1 MNNPEHTQNQTD
13 REPQEIKRSLVDSI
27 KDFFRDVDPDKET
40 HAKDYLEKRP
50 EEVVSQPALTDAQKL
65 KHQAQRSRLES
76 LKESL
81 NVTAAAI
88 NPEAPQMVAQQAR
101 SAASELSEKTNYTFQ
116 AGFYQRMASTQIDD
130 NFVLPYARYIAES
143 SDKITTS
150 DKLTSAKQ
158 KAELA
163 LEIFIGETGNA
174 SGADKTLK
182 KVLANIVASHDDKS
196 GAIKK
201 YLESEEFKD
210 LAQKYGLNSEQTKEL
225 LKAPTGP
232 EPSENGDGRP
242 SLMSAKNAIL
252 QSVAEDELRIRLD
265 LELLSLSPD
274 RILALL
280 RTVPKDK
287 ITEYRSKDSAMLEE
301 LSSPA
306 ATEDFRKDAGI
317 AKWLN
322 DFFSNVNLD
331 PATRKTMED
340 QVRGYFLQ
348 MRNELYLSKVKRFP
362 HNAYMGE
369 NPYQMWVN
377 KFQDDIIAADL
388 MTGANDPFLYVEYFK
403 GKIAEVIRNPDHNRV
418 DEVVAN
424 FKKGDRFDID
434 EHHIYGEIM
443 RDLRQAWLSQMAQ
456 EKDENFQRAASNIT
470 TSITKM
476 KQEPLSKR
484 NTAFGDIYD
493 ESGKQ
498 TKRGAEIMFKY
509 RFKSEEI
516 ELGGQYTQQRALYE
530 PTIAHLTGVFP
541 KAMSEF
547 GNAYKTL
554 SDFASMAETGGDPE
568 KLASA
573 AKAITNN
580 LVDVVAEQAPIVIQ
594 SMQSYLRLFREKLSA
609 NGNVLAPDFFASTP
623 YIKDELMKLLEL
635 EIKNAHPDITDFER
649 EIYLK
654 MGKGLAIAS
663 GEFLSV
669 LANALPPMTHSIDKL
684 PPEVINKIKN
694 NETLTLEE
702 MKTLE
707 GNFGPEFKDFPFRGL
722 LMNMNPLRWLYTWI
736 KFNDY
741 GVFNLGFNPYRPG
754 ENARDPHEA
763 WELTQKIMFSSFL
776 GLEDDVV
783 QYFDGKHV
791 MPFFELSNMN
801 QKISLE
807 KRGGVRARVK
817 QLLEGDYVVKSPDA
831 KTGLRYIDGDAT
843 FRKMIH
849 KSPMLAYYFMNDPGS
864 HGGIEVRWSK
874 SPEGKSSVP
883 NGDLRN
889 KLIGE
894 LMDYMHEY
902 YPTFFTSLEQPHFFR
917 RKELSFGQ
925 KIRENIHQDLTQHPE
940 HDAGYWLF
948 LSQDERRENI
958 TDKADPSPLGTKYMH
973 ENLIAT
979 RRVSER
985 MNVVMQE
992 LQTYI
997 QVKSPFDAQGK
1008 RKLSMRDFLTSSDML
1023 SYNEGMYKTLE
1034 NAIKN
1039 ISNLYGLSPG
1049 DKDKMIKQF
1058 QQYTRE
1064 VYYGNGNSI
1073 FESGQYIGNDMGG
1086 NKRTLPEYYIKLMN
1100 DGLLTNPFDW
1110 AYFDQTELTYQST
1123 GTNMTGRNMDDFG
1136 KILAYTSKY
1145 HTFVTALQDGIT
1157 KPEKSKD
1164 TIKAAIDKI
1173 EGSINGISTS
1183 YDAKDAAKAGWMA
1196 EAFLTYPFIASRW
1209 KDIPITGKLP
1219 FIHSWATMVNKD
1231 DYRGLNAWNGQTRK
1245 EILDHTLGKEWSK
1258 AILDPAQENKLFEG
1272 FETKLMKINHPF
1284 KKGPDGKPIEIASI
1298 PIPKFLQKTLGRK
1311 FKKRFEDG
1319 AGDFSVKSFKKF
1331 LKTESW
1337 WLGGKENFGLG
1348 YNVLLSVFVIGF
1360 LMMMFQAIKEGMKS
1374 AEVK

>member
-1 MNNPEHTQNQTD
+1 MNNQEQAQSHKDQ
-13 REPQEIKRSLVDSI
+13 EPQEVKRSLVDSI
-27 KDFFRDVDPDKET
+27 KDLFHSVAPDKET
-40 HAKDYLEKRP
+40 HARDYLEKKP
-50 EEVVSQPALTDAQKL
+50 EAVASQTALTNEQKL
-65 KHQAQRSRLES
+65 RQRTQQSWLEN
-76 LKESL
+76 LKETL
-81 NVTAAAI
+81 NLAVATI
-88 NPEAPQMVAQQAR
+88 NPPVPQMIAQEAR
-101 SAASELSEKTNYTFQ
+101 SAASELGKKTNYTFQ
-116 AGFYQRMASTQIDD
+116 AAFYQQMAATQIDD

-143 SDKITTS
+143 ADKITTS

-158 KAELA
+158 KVELA
-163 LEIFIGETGNA
+163 FEIFVAETGA
-174 SGADKTLK
+174 GTAATATLK
-182 KVLANIVASHDDKS
+182 KILANILSSHDDK
-196 GAIKK
+196 GGLVKK
-201 YLESEEFKD
+201 YLESNEFTD
-210 LAQKYGLNSEQTKEL
+210 LAQKYGLDTDQIKEL
-225 LKAPTGP
+225 SAPPANLEVEEESG
-232 EPSENGDGRP
+232 SRP
-242 SLMSAKNAIL
+242 SLMNTKKAIL
-252 QSVAEDELRIRLD
+252 ESVTDDELRIRLD
-265 LELLSLSPD
+265 LELLTLSPD

-280 RTVPKDK
+280 RTVPQDK
-287 ITEYRSKDSAMLEE
+287 VSEFRSKDSQTLQE
-301 LSSPA
+301 LSSQT
-306 ATEDFRKDAGI
+306 ATEDFQKDAGV

-322 DFFSNVNLD
+322 DFFSKTHLD
-331 PATRKTMED
+331 PALRKKMES
-340 QVRGYFLQ
+340 QVRSYFLQ

-362 HNAYMGE
+362 HNTYMGE
-369 NPYQMWVN
+369 NPYQMWVD

-403 GKIAEVIRNPDHNRV
+403 GKIAEAIRNPQHNRV
-418 DEVVAN
+418 DEVIAN
-424 FKKGDRFDID
+424 FKKGDRSDID
-434 EHHIYGEIM
+434 EHDIYGEIL

-456 EKDENFQRAASNIT
+456 EKDENFQRAAGNIT

-493 ESGKQ
+493 ENGKQ

-547 GNAYKTL
+547 GRAYQVL
-554 SDFASMAETGGDPE
+554 SEFASMAETGGDPE
-568 KLASA
+568 KLTSA

-580 LVDVVAEQAPIVIQ
+580 LVDIVAEQAPIVIQ

-609 NGNVLAPDFFASTP
+609 NGNVLAPDFFSSTP

-669 LANALPPMTHSIDKL
+669 LANALPPMTYSIDKL
-684 PPEVINKIKN
+684 PPNVINKIKN

-741 GVFNLGFNPYRPG
+741 GVFSLGFNPYRSG
-754 ENARDPHEA
+754 ENAKDPHEA

-776 GLEDDVV
+776 GLEEDVV

-791 MPFFELSNMN
+791 MPFFELSNFN
-801 QKISLE
+801 QKVSLE
-807 KRGGVRARVK
+807 KRGGVRACVK
-817 QLLEGDYVVKSPDA
+817 QLLEGDYVIKSPDS

-874 SPEGKSSVP
+874 SPEDKKSLP
-883 NGDLRN
+883 EGGLRDQ
-889 KLIGE
+889 LVGE
-894 LMDYMHEY
+894 LMDYMHKY

-925 KIRENIHQDLTQHPE
+925 KIRENIHQDLVQHSE
-940 HDAGYWLF
+940 HDEGYWLF
-948 LSQDERRENI
+948 LSKDERQENI
-958 TDKADPSPLGTKYMH
+958 TDKADPSPLGKKYMH
-973 ENLIAT
+973 ENLIAP

-985 MNVVMQE
+985 MNVILQE

-997 QVKSPFDAQGK
+997 QVKSPLNAQGE
-1008 RKLSMRDFLTSSDML
+1008 RALNLRDFINSSDMAQ
-1023 SYNEGMYKTLE
+1023 YNQGMYSTLE
-1034 NAIKN
+1034 KAVGN

-1049 DKDKMIKQF
+1049 DKIKMIEQF
-1058 QQYTRE
+1058 QQYTKD
-1064 VYYGNGNSI
+1064 VYYGNGQSI
-1073 FESGQYIGNDMGG
+1073 FESGRYTGNDIKG
-1086 NKRTLPEYYIKLMN
+1086 NKRSLPDYYVKLMN

-1123 GTNMTGRNMDDFG
+1123 GTNMTGRNIDDFG

-1145 HTFVTALQDGIT
+1145 HGFLTAIQDGIT

-1164 TIKAAIDKI
+1164 IIKAAIDKI

-1183 YDAKDAAKAGWMA
+1183 YDAASAAKAGWMA

-1209 KDIPITGKLP
+1209 KDLPITGKLP

-1231 DYRGLNAWNGQTRK
+1231 DYRGLNAWSGQIRK

-1258 AILDPAQENKLFEG
+1258 TVLDPAQENQLFEG

-1311 FKKRFEDG
+1311 FKKRFEEG

-1337 WLGGKENFGLG
+1337 WLGGKENLGLG